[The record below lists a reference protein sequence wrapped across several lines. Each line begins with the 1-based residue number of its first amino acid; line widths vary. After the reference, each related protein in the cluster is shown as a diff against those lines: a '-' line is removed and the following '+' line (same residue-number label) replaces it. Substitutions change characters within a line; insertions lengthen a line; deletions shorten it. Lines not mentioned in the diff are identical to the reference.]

1 MLNLLSAIL
10 FRVFSILPDSPFST
24 FSGDLNEPVWL
35 AYMNWFLPFD
45 TCLQILVMWGGLIGA
60 YYTFSNVRKIVDKI
74 FDFFK

>member
-35 AYMNWFLPFD
+35 AYMKLHLNSH
-45 TCLQILVMWGGLIGA
+45 G
-60 YYTFSNVRKIVDKI
+60 K
-74 FDFFK
+74 